1 MSITQYLK
9 EIGRGSKGSTSLS
22 REQAHDAMQHLLCG
36 TLDRLQLGAFC
47 MAMRI
52 KGETT
57 DEFAGFL
64 AAVRADSQLVQ
75 HDCKLVILPSYNGS
89 RRLPNLT
96 PLLALLL
103 AQAGRQHGFGVLL
116 HGHQTESTRM
126 DTATIINALTD
137 AWQAQT
143 PPPEAGSGNSALSA
157 NCPVHWTTPAC
168 GSVQPGNVLYAPLR
182 HICPALADM
191 LNFRTSMGVRNSGH
205 SLVKL
210 MLPCVAPQSAL
221 LVSSYTHPEYL
232 HSMGDAITATATNAL
247 LLRGTEGEAIADPRR
262 MPRMDSYIAGTH
274 QRTWSAQKGSV
285 ARLPA
290 LPDRAVAETVRYT
303 LDVLTGKTAAPDNL
317 VRQVT
322 VISEL
327 MQQLPSPASA
337 KPEAPAETSG
347 SST

>member
-9 EIGRGSKGSTSLS
+9 EIGRGSKGSTNLS

-52 KGETT
+52 KGEST
-57 DEFAGFL
+57 DEFVGFL
-64 AAVRADSQLVQ
+64 SAIRADSQLVQ

-103 AQAGRQHGFGVLL
+103 AQEGRQHGFGVLL

-126 DTATIINALTD
+126 DTATIINALTN
-137 AWQAQT
+137 AWQEQT
-143 PPPEAGSGNSALSA
+143 PSQGTDNSKPTALPA
-157 NCPVHWTTPAC
+157 NCPVHWITPAYRPI
-168 GSVQPGNVLYAPLR
+168 QPGDVLYAPLR

-191 LNFRTSMGVRNSGH
+191 LNFRTSMGLRNSGH

-210 MLPCVAPQSAL
+210 MLPCIAPQHAL

-247 LLRGTEGEAIADPRR
+247 LLRGTEGEAVADPRR
-262 MPRMDSYIAGTH
+262 MPRMDSYIAGAH
-274 QRTWSAQKGSV
+274 QRTWAAQKGSV
-285 ARLPA
+285 ARLPT
-290 LPDRAVAETVRYT
+290 LPDRTVADTVRYT
-303 LDVLTGKTAAPDNL
+303 LEVLTGKAAAPDNL
-317 VRQVT
+317 VRQAT
-322 VISEL
+322 AISQL
-327 MQQLPSPASA
+327 VQQLPAMPVA
-337 KPEAPAETSG
+337 AEPPSG
-347 SST
+347 AAT